1 MDAVRIMDA
10 FIGRPGVF
18 LPRVILVDS
27 KGNHLGT
34 TNRTWLPT
42 FEKSRKAE
50 LLDYEL
56 TGTDMALTNPPE
68 QEEELENAYRG
79 SRLFR
84 FSPDDPQG

>member
-27 KGNHLGT
+27 KGNHHGT